1 MYMRIH
7 MFALA
12 QHCLLV
18 LLGTHSLV
26 LSFMALATSPQF
38 YFIAFS
44 ISLSSLR
51 DLVIQTQYDTIYPH
65 S

>member
-1 MYMRIH
+1 MYVRIH

-18 LLGTHSLV
+18 LLGTHFLV
-26 LSFMALATSPQF
+26 LSFMPLATSQF
-38 YFIAFS
+38 YFIVFS
-44 ISLSSLR
+44 TFLSSLR
-51 DLVIQTQYDTIYPH
+51 DLVLQTQYGTICPH